1 MCQAP
6 RRLRCVN
13 EEVGHLPL
21 LGFAEETGTERGG
34 NLPEVTQ
41 RRSWGSDPSSLAP
54 QSACRTTAP
63 TLPRSHQAHPPQL
76 PTHIC
81 RPPRACAQRDRQGY
95 LPWKILLQLVLSA
108 GLLSVFINSLD
119 KYLYVMARAAACWG
133 GQMRSLCFLQHV
145 DGGRR
150 EGEGGRRGA
159 WGMGRW
165 CNESCRALGVWRAG

>member
-1 MCQAP
+1 MRRWAIYHCSASR
-6 RRLRCVN
+6 RRL
-13 EEVGHLPL
+13 
-21 LGFAEETGTERGG
+21 AQRGA
-34 NLPEVTQ
+34 VTCP
-41 RRSWGSDPSSLAP
+41 RSHSGEAGVQTQAAWLRSLHVEPRHPPYGALI
-54 QSACRTTAP
+54 RP
-63 TLPRSHQAHPPQL
+63 TLPNSQRTYADL
-76 PTHIC
+76 
-81 RPPRACAQRDRQGY
+81 RAPARRDRQGY